1 MVFPPCWT
9 NIAVSSRKR
18 AVANKIIRAGK
29 GILVFICLFHSYS
42 EESHHTYNIVV
53 KHPLS
58 PQRSVEKCWRE
69 SQWISCISKVWIN
82 ETHVKNLKEA
92 KPKEGTTRIPSRW
105 SAEKKRTSGEFSQPE
120 DRSISDIDL
129 HLNHESS
136 SHSVTLSFRH
146 QSSIL
151 LECQKHVRISGES
164 LWTSQPLKPLHRP
177 KGMQREREREGRKN
191 PQSSKKEQRRVLK
204 RKKKKRIL
212 SIALNRV
219 LKKDGREWSLKS
231 PNEIKSSERRN
242 LVNHSRKCWDEWCSA
257 QNRRIWNPGYGL

>member
-1 MVFPPCWT
+1 MRACGLPMRNSIPRSMSMSMSMTRISLSRPWYFHRVGRISPSPLAKEQSPT
-9 NIAVSSRKR
+9 RSSEQEKESSFLSVYSTLTLRR
-18 AVANKIIRAGK
+18 AIIP
-29 GILVFICLFHSYS
+29 ITSSWNTLC
-42 EESHHTYNIVV
+42 
-53 KHPLS
+53 PQ
-58 PQRSVEKCWRE
+58 QRSVEKCWRE

-129 HLNHESS
+129 HLKNESS

-177 KGMQREREREGRKN
+177 KGMQREREKEE
-191 PQSSKKEQRRVLK
+191 SSVE
-204 RKKKKRIL
+204 
-212 SIALNRV
+212 
-219 LKKDGREWSLKS
+219 
-231 PNEIKSSERRN
+231 
-242 LVNHSRKCWDEWCSA
+242 
-257 QNRRIWNPGYGL
+257 

>member
-120 DRSISDIDL
+120 DRSISDIDIDH
-129 HLNHESS
+129 HLKNESS

-177 KGMQREREREGRKN
+177 KGMQREREREGRILSRVRKNKEGCWRGRRRREYCLSPSIAFWRKMVANGVWSLPMKSN
-191 PQSSKKEQRRVLK
+191 PQKEEIS
-204 RKKKKRIL
+204 RITPA
-212 SIALNRV
+212 SV
-219 LKKDGREWSLKS
+219 EMSD
-231 PNEIKSSERRN
+231 
-242 LVNHSRKCWDEWCSA
+242 A

>member
-120 DRSISDIDL
+120 DRSISISISISRM
-129 HLNHESS
+129 NPPA
-136 SHSVTLSFRH
+136 TLSLCH
-146 QSSIL
+146 SAI
-151 LECQKHVRISGES
+151 
-164 LWTSQPLKPLHRP
+164 
-177 KGMQREREREGRKN
+177 N
-191 PQSSKKEQRRVLK
+191 PVFCSNV
-204 RKKKKRIL
+204 
-212 SIALNRV
+212 
-219 LKKDGREWSLKS
+219 KS
-231 PNEIKSSERRN
+231 MSE
-242 LVNHSRKCWDEWCSA
+242 
-257 QNRRIWNPGYGL
+257 